1 MILAQVNPGS
11 VKKSKDPKVIAGL
24 LNDGRYCFPYL
35 PEGDCAELREPV
47 RMREQTE
54 EKLIRIKNRVARWF
68 AIYFPEYLDVY
79 TDVYVKSG
87 TEADTI
93 ASQGA

>member
-1 MILAQVNPGS
+1 
-11 VKKSKDPKVIAGL
+11 
-24 LNDGRYCFPYL
+24 
-35 PEGDCAELREPV
+35 
-47 RMREQTE
+47 MREQTE
-54 EKLIRIKNRVARWF
+54 EELIRIKNRVARWF

-79 TDVYVKSG
+79 TDVYAKSG